1 MNKNVKSFLCKLFC
15 FLFLIVI
22 ISCLLNNYFS
32 KSKTNIE
39 NMENIGYLDIIY
51 RLFSY
56 PDKKK
61 ESLSNIREGKIQDYT
76 GLGGNAGPNIL
87 PSNIAPV
94 PPVSTL
100 NWKNLPDAKE
110 CYAVAGGKSHVSNV
124 VSSLDDCKKL
134 FKKT

>member
-1 MNKNVKSFLCKLFC
+1 MNKNVKSFLCKLFY

-51 RLFSY
+51 RLLSY

-61 ESLSNIREGKIQDYT
+61 KSLSNIREGKIQDYT

-100 NWKNLPDAKE
+100 N
-110 CYAVAGGKSHVSNV
+110 
-124 VSSLDDCKKL
+124 
-134 FKKT
+134 